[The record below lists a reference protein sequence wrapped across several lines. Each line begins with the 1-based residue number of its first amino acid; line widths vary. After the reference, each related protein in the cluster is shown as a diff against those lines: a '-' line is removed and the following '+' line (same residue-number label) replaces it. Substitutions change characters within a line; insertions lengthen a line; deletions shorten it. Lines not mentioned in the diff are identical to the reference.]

1 MSDGAGR
8 RARRS
13 STRTRILTAALELF
27 AAKGY
32 SGTTLRAIAGRA
44 DVDPAMI
51 RYFFDGKDALFR
63 DAVSSRIDL
72 STLFDGPTA
81 EEAKAAPMSRGER
94 MARTFLPV
102 WEDESTRP
110 ALVAVYRTGMS
121 DGPIARTLRDRVQ
134 AALAS
139 CLGRIAPEETER
151 SPMFASLVSAQ
162 LTGLVMLRYVFPA
175 EPLASLDVE
184 ELTKLLALAVDVPE
198 ARQHGVSARHERGT
212 SYSCR

>member
-1 MSDGAGR
+1 
-8 RARRS
+8 
-13 STRTRILTAALELF
+13 
-27 AAKGY
+27 
-32 SGTTLRAIAGRA
+32 
-44 DVDPAMI
+44 
-51 RYFFDGKDALFR
+51 
-63 DAVSSRIDL
+63 
-72 STLFDGPTA
+72 
-81 EEAKAAPMSRGER
+81 

-151 SPMFASLVSAQ
+151 SPMFTSSVSAQ

-184 ELTKLLALAVDVPE
+184 ELTKLFALAVDVP
-198 ARQHGVSARHERGT
+198 RVPQQGVSARHERGT
-212 SYSCR
+212 SYSRQ